1 MQAPCQKQPLITKG
15 SSLVMAKNLVRIALS
30 NICYFR
36 HLFPESYFV
45 DRNIP
50 ELGIS
55 VKKLQFD
62 KSQESD
68 KIILWMDEGVTDAL
82 TKSYLKSMSF
92 MLCAG
97 TEDKVLEEYKFIFQ
111 YGPEGEIQGL
121 SMHSTEIPIDLSQM
135 GVIRRKVSKLVR
147 LLIALTTT
155 LDDLPDSRRVFIR
168 LHYYDNAPDG
178 YEPPHFEPTAR
189 AKFMPFATSG
199 EKALVINLGSVETEF
214 HRVSLHVRSA
224 LNNQLNE
231 VSDGELENPGMEEER
246 SEIDTLDVDLEEE
259 DEEDEGHAETPTG
272 KDKQIKQVDVN
283 DHPDSD
289 PGGKDAATQD
299 GSKKYHQSFLETKRG
314 PQDQKLEKQVY
325 EWCSSRGQFDRY
337 ELWRAFPHIP
347 NSKLDSIVRSMTAE
361 KHKWQAFG
369 NKNVFAKELN
379 DRPDV
384 QSSSPEDIKCQGNQE
399 NAHSDVADIAT
410 AQTGKREVVG
420 RRQRLRGTA
429 SGIREDAF
437 HKYIKLFKNNKDF
450 QASELEEALGLT
462 TAEAEDLIKRLIK
475 ENVVASPIHLRH
487 RTIYTVK
494 NPPNRPED
502 ISHSLA
508 EMMQKVSVDT
518 IPDTRILR
526 KPFKKQI
533 EFEHDPAYQHLVG
546 KRIDIY
552 WSFDNKWFNA
562 TVVKAAEGKLAVKY
576 EDGEEENLELKNEHY
591 RWLPD
596 DMDTE
601 DVFSSQ
607 RATQVKNRKISLCQS
622 PIYQHCFKKVKRE
635 A

>member
-1 MQAPCQKQPLITKG
+1 MQAPCQKQNLMTKE

-55 VKKLQFD
+55 VKKLQYS
-62 KSQESD
+62 KSKESD
-68 KIILWMDEGVTDAL
+68 KIILWVDEGVTDAL

-111 YGPEGEIQGL
+111 YGPGGEVKGL
-121 SMHSTEIPIDLSQM
+121 SMQNTEIPINLSQV

-155 LDDLPDSRRVFIR
+155 LDELPDSRRVFLR
-168 LHYYDNAPDG
+168 LNYYDSTPDG

-189 AKFMPFATSG
+189 TKFMPFATTG

-231 VSDGELENPGMEEER
+231 VSDGELENPDMEEER
-246 SEIDTLDVDLEEE
+246 SEVDTLEAGLEEE
-259 DEEDEGHAETPTG
+259 DEEDERQANSPTG
-272 KDKQIKQVDVN
+272 QDQQIKQVDVK
-283 DHPDSD
+283 DYPDSD
-289 PGGKDAATQD
+289 PGSKDAGARD
-299 GSKKYHQSFLETKRG
+299 GRKKHRQSLVETKCS
-314 PQDQKLEKQVY
+314 PQDQKIEKQVY

-347 NSKLDSIVRSMTAE
+347 NSKLNSIVRSMTAQ

-369 NKNVFAKELN
+369 NENVFAKGQK
-379 DRPDV
+379 DRLHGQGD
-384 QSSSPEDIKCQGNQE
+384 SPEDIKCQGNQE
-399 NAHSDVADIAT
+399 HDDTEVADIVT
-410 AQTGKREVVG
+410 AQNGKREGVG
-420 RRQRLRGTA
+420 RRQRLQGTA

-437 HKYIKLFKNNKDF
+437 HKYIKLFKSNKEF

-462 TAEAEDLIKRLIK
+462 TEEAEDLVRRLVE
-475 ENVVASPIHLRH
+475 ENVVSSPIHLRR

-502 ISHSLA
+502 VSYSLA
-508 EMMQKVSVDT
+508 EMMQKVSIDT
-518 IPDTRILR
+518 IPERRIPR

-533 EFEHDPAYQHLVG
+533 EFEHDPAYNHLVG
-546 KRIDIY
+546 RRVDIY
-552 WSFDNKWFNA
+552 WSFDNKWYNA
-562 TVVKAAEGKLAVKY
+562 IVVKAAEGKCTVKY
-576 EDGEEENLELKNEHY
+576 DDGEEENLELKNEHL

-596 DMDTE
+596 NPDTE

-607 RATQVKNRKISLCQS
+607 KTTQVKSRKISLCQS
-622 PIYQHCFKKVKRE
+622 PIYQHCYKKVKRD